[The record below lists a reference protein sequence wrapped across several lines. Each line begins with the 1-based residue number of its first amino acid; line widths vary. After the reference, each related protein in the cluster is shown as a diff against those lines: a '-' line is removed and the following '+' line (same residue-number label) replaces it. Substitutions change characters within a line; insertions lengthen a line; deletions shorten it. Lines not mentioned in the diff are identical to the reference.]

1 MCSPHSNLACRGK
14 HLHGCSVLTDK
25 CHINMSQITFT
36 PFQKPMYSHCQRL
49 WKSFSEVCQLYML
62 TGLHTYK
69 NCVNMADNSII
80 QPVWGRV
87 FWPLFPTSDK
97 INCMV
102 RNIASAQNIVCGL
115 QKGGLG
121 TEGERVVPLFF
132 PQDVITPQ
140 LRPPATQSHRSRLFT
155 FTSHPHCA
163 LWSYSHWGAHDA
175 VPTKPSAFYPH
186 RNPEGIPCVSWGKP
200 RQGPASNRWDILT
213 HSRMTEWVKI
223 LTSSGPV
230 WPRVAEHSLPC

>member
-36 PFQKPMYSHCQRL
+36 LSQKPMYSHCQRL

-87 FWPLFPTSDK
+87 FRPLFPTSDK

-132 PQDVITPQ
+132 PTRRDNSSAQTTSYTESQITTVYIHLSSA
-140 LRPPATQSHRSRLFT
+140 LRSLIVQPLGRARCRSHQ
-155 FTSHPHCA
+155 A
-163 LWSYSHWGAHDA
+163 LHILSSQEPRG
-175 VPTKPSAFYPH
+175 
-186 RNPEGIPCVSWGKP
+186 NPMCEL
-200 RQGPASNRWDILT
+200 R
-213 HSRMTEWVKI
+213 
-223 LTSSGPV
+223 
-230 WPRVAEHSLPC
+230 